1 MSTKDVFLIE
11 ALRLFAQKGYEA
23 VSVAEIA
30 REVNVSAPALY
41 KHYKSKQDLFDA
53 ICEMSNRGYKEQME
67 QMWPDYRKDTDE
79 FERFAAL
86 DEDALVEHAKKMLEH
101 TLHDEYPAL
110 FRKMMTVEQFHIPK
124 LAQIYND
131 RYVGQ
136 QIKSHTML
144 FEKLMEIGYMRK
156 GDPEVL
162 AIEFVSPLNVF
173 IEVCDRDPSK
183 EEWAFDLLERHVRNF
198 YRTNNIKE

>member
-11 ALRLFAQKGYEA
+11 ALKLFAQKGYEA

-53 ICEMSNRGYKEQME
+53 ICERSNRGYEEQME
-67 QMWPDYRKDTDE
+67 QMWPDYPKNSDE

-124 LAQIYND
+124 LAQMYND
-131 RYVGQ
+131 RYVGL
-136 QIKSHTML
+136 QIESHTRL

-156 GDPEVL
+156 ADPEVL
-162 AIEFVSPLNVF
+162 AMEFVSPLNVF
-173 IEVCDRDPSK
+173 IGVCDRDASK

-198 YRTNNIKE
+198 YRTYNIKE